1 MFILC
6 SVSVNARTDTSMIL
20 HKWGTDCIECIEC
33 IEGGHHDHW
42 RWNGLAL
49 EMIEI
54 FMSKFSEN
62 HGKDLDVFPKISL
75 AEAYTFLKVNDE
87 MKIGNSLFDEA
98 LANSLRWHKV
108 AYTSSG
114 IWHDVSVR
122 NLSNLPWQEGSKI
135 VPDIM
140 EKARNGVGTKWGE

>member
-1 MFILC
+1 MIIIQCIQCIFMFILC

-20 HKWGTDCIECIEC
+20 HKWGTDCIECIE
-33 IEGGHHDHW
+33 GGHHDHW

-54 FMSKFSEN
+54 FMSNFSEN
-62 HGKDLDVFPKISL
+62 HGKDLDVFPKFSL

-108 AYTSSG
+108 A
-114 IWHDVSVR
+114 
-122 NLSNLPWQEGSKI
+122 
-135 VPDIM
+135 
-140 EKARNGVGTKWGE
+140 